1 MFGKFKEWKSQ
12 KAWWIN
18 RFTLTLFGFLLWMS
32 CFDRHNIF
40 AQWYLISTVDRM
52 EAEKQ
57 SYLDGIEETKRLKIE
72 IDEDIEKFAREQ
84 YYMHRPDEEVFVFK

>member
-18 RFTLTLFGFLLWMS
+18 RFTLALFGFLLWMS
-32 CFDRHNIF
+32 CFDLHNIF
-40 AQWYLISTVDRM
+40 AQLYLISTVDRM